1 MKIYKLKTL
10 LSTLTIVVL
19 SLTLS
24 TAEAG
29 DEWIDNWRHRI
40 SQEGKE
46 KKDIAKLINSI
57 NPSYIPRNHRIEE
70 IIDKALEGDY
80 SYFELLNKVLNKPYN
95 DQNKYKKFQA
105 PPDINQIVTQ
115 TFCGT

>member
-1 MKIYKLKTL
+1 MQKVWCPLTL
-10 LSTLTIVVL
+10 LLYKSWWKRKYFSNQNKIN
-19 SLTLS
+19 
-24 TAEAG
+24 
-29 DEWIDNWRHRI
+29 EWIDNWRHRI

-95 DQNKYKKFQA
+95 DQNKYKKFQV